1 MLIAMDGP
9 AASGKGTLA
18 KNLAAHYGLAH
29 LDTGSL
35 YRAVARDL
43 IAAGKPLDDGDA
55 AVDAAR
61 SLDPDTLGDP
71 GLRTPE
77 VGQAAA
83 KVAKIGA
90 VREALHRFQR
100 VFAAKPGG
108 AIIEGRDIGT
118 VVCPEADVK
127 IFVEASTAVRA
138 ERRHKEL
145 IEAGHDISYE
155 EIHAQIAARD
165 EADRSRKISP
175 LKPAED
181 ALLLDT
187 SDLGIEAAF
196 MAATKLI
203 DTKLSQG

>member
-18 KNLAAHYGLAH
+18 KMLAEHYGLAH

-35 YRAVARDL
+35 YRAVARDV
-43 IAAGKPLDDGDA
+43 IVAGDSLDDENA
-55 AVDAAR
+55 AVHAAQA
-61 SLDPDTLGDP
+61 LDTGTLNDP

-90 VREALHRFQR
+90 VREALHRLQR
-100 VFAAKPGG
+100 AFASKPEG

-127 IFVEASTAVRA
+127 LFVEASTRVRA
-138 ERRHKEL
+138 ERRYKEL
-145 IEAGHDISYE
+145 LEAGHGISYD

-175 LKPAED
+175 LKPAQD

-196 MAATKLI
+196 EAAIKLI
-203 DTKLSQG
+203 DTALLPR